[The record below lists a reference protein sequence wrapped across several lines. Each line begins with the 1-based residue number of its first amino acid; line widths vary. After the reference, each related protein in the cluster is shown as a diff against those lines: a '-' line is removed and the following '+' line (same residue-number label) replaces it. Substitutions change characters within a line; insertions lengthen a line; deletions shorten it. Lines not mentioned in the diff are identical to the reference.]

1 MPCGAEANAPRCF
14 TRAHA
19 EMADVEPSHQRR
31 ACLQLRCSRRQCLR
45 ALEHD
50 PTWRAR
56 GSLLHRCKHT
66 SYGECTR
73 AALCLASIRACRIAR
88 AWLAAKR
95 PAAALW
101 WRSGASALLDSG
113 TAARAM
119 RQLPNTVGAAARM
132 LCRSLRLMRA
142 AKAPPHLVEP
152 AVASAAAPA
161 AGGAR
166 SSPTAHPGAEEYR
179 PRCWTG
185 SARCEIL
192 GALPAGANRASLVRG
207 KLRLRVRRCAR
218 ARTPARHRSTCGACG
233 ASSVA
238 GKERAP
244 RWSCLDTAARG
255 QRRWRS
261 RREQEFCRA
270 VFVVGRV
277 Q

>member
-1 MPCGAEANAPRCF
+1 MRHAVSHAPTPKWQMSSLHISAAHASSSAAPDDSVCEHLSTTPLCGHAAAFCIAANTPATANA
-14 TRAHA
+14 
-19 EMADVEPSHQRR
+19 
-31 ACLQLRCSRRQCLR
+31 R
-45 ALEHD
+45 ALRFASSVSVH
-50 PTWRAR
+50 A
-56 GSLLHRCKHT
+56 GLLELGWQR
-66 SYGECTR
+66 S
-73 AALCLASIRACRIAR
+73 
-88 AWLAAKR
+88 

-101 WRSGASALLDSG
+101 WCSGASALLDSG